1 LYRTTSTFLLGSSL
15 LSPPVQPGKHTVAEI
30 RKTRSVS
37 VGQIQIGGDAPISVQ
52 TMWKQPLKAT
62 DPPGSLERIL
72 AGIRSLEEIGCE
84 LLRFSVPDLDA
95 AEILGELAKRTNLPL
110 VADIHFDH
118 RLALRCLDFPI
129 AKIRI
134 NPGNIGRADK
144 VEELIRRAQDKGV
157 ALRVGIN
164 AGSLPKAL
172 RREKNV
178 AQAMVK
184 AAEEELSLLE
194 RLGYDRVV
202 FSLKAADVQTTVQA
216 NLLFSKIYD
225 YPLHI
230 GVTEAG
236 PLVQGIVKSTLALS
250 RLLESGVGDTV
261 RVSLSDSPENEI
273 IAARSI
279 LQNLGFRSFGP
290 ELISCPTCGRTAFD
304 VTGFLEKLQPT
315 LRRIP
320 KNITVA
326 IMGCPVNG
334 PGEAKQADLGITGSE
349 GRVVIFKKGKI
360 IRRESADHAIEA
372 FKEEL
377 EKF

>member
-1 LYRTTSTFLLGSSL
+1 MR
-15 LSPPVQPGKHTVAEI
+15 
-30 RKTRSVS
+30 
-37 VGQIQIGGDAPISVQ
+37 IGGGAPISVQ
-52 TMWKQPLKAT
+52 SMWKQPLGAL
-62 DPPGSLERIL
+62 GSTHSPEHTL
-72 AGIRSLEEIGCE
+72 AGIRGLEQIGCE
-84 LLRFSVPDLDA
+84 LLRFSVPDLQS
-95 AEILGELAKRTNLPL
+95 AELLGELASRTDLPL

-144 VEELIRRAQDKGV
+144 VEELVRKAEDKEV
-157 ALRVGIN
+157 ALRVGVN
-164 AGSLPKAL
+164 AGSLPKRL

-178 AQAMVK
+178 ARAMVR

-194 RLGYDRVV
+194 RLGYDRVI
-202 FSLKAADVQTTVQA
+202 FSLKAADVETTVEA
-216 NLLFSKIYD
+216 NLLFAESHD

-236 PLVQGIVKSTLALS
+236 PLVQGTVKNTLAIA
-250 RLLESGVGDTV
+250 RLLENGVGDTV

-279 LQNLGFRSFGP
+279 LQNLGFRAFGP
-290 ELISCPTCGRTAFD
+290 EVISCPTCGRTAFD
-304 VTGFLEKLQPT
+304 VTGFLEKVQPFM
-315 LRRIP
+315 RRIH

-334 PGEAKQADLGITGSE
+334 PGEAKRADLGITGSE
-349 GRVVIFKKGKI
+349 NQVVIFKKGKI

-372 FKEEL
+372 FEEEL

>member
-1 LYRTTSTFLLGSSL
+1 M
-15 LSPPVQPGKHTVAEI
+15 AEM

-37 VGQIQIGGDAPISVQ
+37 VGRMRIGGGAPVSVQ
-52 TMWKQPLKAT
+52 TMWKQPLGA
-62 DPPGSLERIL
+62 PGSPQALERAL

-84 LLRFSVPDLDA
+84 LLRFSVPDLDS
-95 AEILGELAKRTNLPL
+95 AEFLGELASRSDLPL

-134 NPGNIGRADK
+134 NPGNIGRAEK
-144 VEELIRRAQDKGV
+144 VEELVRKARDKGA
-157 ALRVGIN
+157 ALRVGVN

-172 RREKNV
+172 QREKNT

-194 RLGYDRVV
+194 KLGFEAVV
-202 FSLKAADVQTTVQA
+202 FSLKAADVETTVQA
-216 NLLFSKIYD
+216 NLLFSESHD

-236 PLVQGIVKSTLALS
+236 PLIQGTVKSTLALS
-250 RLLESGVGDTV
+250 RLLDSGVGDTV
-261 RVSLSDSPENEI
+261 RVSLSDSPENEVI
-273 IAARSI
+273 TACAI
-279 LQNLGFRSFGP
+279 LQNLGFRSFSP
-290 ELISCPTCGRTAFD
+290 EVISCPTCGRAAFD
-304 VTGFLEKLQPT
+304 VTGFLEKVQPYM
-315 LRRIP
+315 RRIH
-320 KNITVA
+320 KKLTVA

-334 PGEAKQADLGITGSE
+334 PGEARRADLGITGSE
-349 GRVVIFKKGKI
+349 KHVVIFKKGKI
-360 IRRESADHAIEA
+360 IRRESADHAIGA

>member
-1 LYRTTSTFLLGSSL
+1 M
-15 LSPPVQPGKHTVAEI
+15 
-30 RKTRSVS
+30 
-37 VGQIQIGGDAPISVQ
+37 QIGGEAPVSVQ
-52 TMWKQPLKAT
+52 TMWKQPLGAS
-62 DPPGSLERIL
+62 GSYHSPEYTL
-72 AGIRSLEEIGCE
+72 AGIRRLEQIGCE
-84 LLRFSVPDLDA
+84 LLRFSVPDLQS
-95 AEILGELAKRTNLPL
+95 AELLGELASRTDLPL

-144 VEELIRRAQDKGV
+144 VEELVRKAEDKGV
-157 ALRVGIN
+157 ALRVGVN

-178 AQAMVK
+178 AQAMVW
-184 AAEEELSLLE
+184 AAEEELSVLE
-194 RLGYDRVV
+194 RLGYDRVI
-202 FSLKAADVQTTVQA
+202 FSLKAADVETTVQA
-216 NLLFSKIYD
+216 NLLFSESYN

-236 PLVQGIVKSTLALS
+236 PLVQGTVKNTLALS
-250 RLLESGVGDTV
+250 RLLENGVGDTV

-273 IAARSI
+273 IAAQSI

-304 VTGFLEKLQPT
+304 VTGFLEKVQP
-315 LRRIP
+315 LMRRIH

-334 PGEAKQADLGITGSE
+334 PGEAKRADLGITGSDKQ
-349 GRVVIFKKGKI
+349 VVIFKKGKI

-372 FKEEL
+372 FKQEL

>member
-1 LYRTTSTFLLGSSL
+1 MR
-15 LSPPVQPGKHTVAEI
+15 
-30 RKTRSVS
+30 
-37 VGQIQIGGDAPISVQ
+37 IGGGAPVSVQ
-52 TMWKQPLKAT
+52 TMWKLPLA
-62 DPPGSLERIL
+62 GSGSSHSLEQTL
-72 AGIRSLEEIGCE
+72 AGIRRLEEIGCE
-84 LLRFSVPDLDA
+84 LLRFSVPDLPS
-95 AEILGELAKRTNLPL
+95 AELLGELASRTSLPL

-118 RLALRCLDFPI
+118 RLALRCLDFPV

-144 VEELIRRAQDKGV
+144 VEELVRKAEDKGV
-157 ALRVGIN
+157 ALRVGVN
-164 AGSLPKAL
+164 AGSLPKRL

-178 AQAMVK
+178 AQAMVG

-194 RLGYDRVV
+194 RLGFQRVI
-202 FSLKAADVQTTVQA
+202 FSLKAADVETTVQA
-216 NLLFSKIYD
+216 NLLFSRNYD

-236 PLVQGIVKSTLALS
+236 PLIQGTVKSTLALS
-250 RLLESGVGDTV
+250 RLLGSGVGDTV
-261 RVSLSDSPENEI
+261 RVSLSDSPESEI

-279 LQNLGFRSFGP
+279 LQNLGLRSFGP

-304 VTGFLEKLQPT
+304 VTGFLEKVQPYM
-315 LRRIP
+315 RRIH

-326 IMGCPVNG
+326 VMGCPVNG
-334 PGEAKQADLGITGSE
+334 PGEAQRADLGITGT
-349 GRVVIFKKGKI
+349 GKQVVIFKKGKI

>member
-1 LYRTTSTFLLGSSL
+1 
-15 LSPPVQPGKHTVAEI
+15 VAET
-30 RKTRSVS
+30 RKTRSVP
-37 VGQIQIGGDAPISVQ
+37 VGRMRIGGGAPVSVQ
-52 TMWKQPLKAT
+52 TMWKLPLA
-62 DPPGSLERIL
+62 GSGSSHSLEQTL
-72 AGIRSLEEIGCE
+72 AGIRRLEEIGCE
-84 LLRFSVPDLDA
+84 LLRFSVPDLPS
-95 AEILGELAKRTNLPL
+95 AELLGELASRTSLPL

-118 RLALRCLDFPI
+118 RLALRCLDFPV

-144 VEELIRRAQDKGV
+144 VEELVRKAEDKGV
-157 ALRVGIN
+157 ALRVGVN
-164 AGSLPKAL
+164 AGSLPKRL

-178 AQAMVK
+178 AQAMVG

-194 RLGYDRVV
+194 RLGFQRVI
-202 FSLKAADVQTTVQA
+202 FSLKAADVETTVQA
-216 NLLFSKIYD
+216 NLLFSRNYD

-236 PLVQGIVKSTLALS
+236 PLIQGTVKSTLALS
-250 RLLESGVGDTV
+250 RLLGSGVGDTV
-261 RVSLSDSPENEI
+261 RVSLSDSPESEI

-279 LQNLGFRSFGP
+279 LQNLGLRSFGP

-304 VTGFLEKLQPT
+304 VTGFLEKVQPYM
-315 LRRIP
+315 RRIH

-326 IMGCPVNG
+326 VMGCPVNG
-334 PGEAKQADLGITGSE
+334 PGEAQRADLGITGT
-349 GRVVIFKKGKI
+349 GKQVVIFKKGKI

>member
-1 LYRTTSTFLLGSSL
+1 MR
-15 LSPPVQPGKHTVAEI
+15 
-30 RKTRSVS
+30 
-37 VGQIQIGGDAPISVQ
+37 IGGGAPVSVQ
-52 TMWKQPLKAT
+52 TMWKQPLA
-62 DPPGSLERIL
+62 GSGSSQSLEQTL
-72 AGIRSLEEIGCE
+72 AGIRRLEEIGCE
-84 LLRFSVPDLDA
+84 LLRFSVPDLPS
-95 AEILGELAKRTNLPL
+95 AELLGELASRTSLPL

-118 RLALRCLDFPI
+118 RLALRCLDFPV

-144 VEELIRRAQDKGV
+144 VEELVRKAEDKEV
-157 ALRVGIN
+157 ALRVGVN
-164 AGSLPKAL
+164 AGSLPKRL

-178 AQAMVK
+178 AQAMVS

-194 RLGYDRVV
+194 RLGFQRLI
-202 FSLKAADVQTTVQA
+202 FSLKAADVETTVQA
-216 NLLFSKIYD
+216 NLLFSRKYD

-236 PLVQGIVKSTLALS
+236 PLIQGTVKSTLALS
-250 RLLESGVGDTV
+250 RLLGSGVGDTV
-261 RVSLSDSPENEI
+261 RVSLSDSPESEI

-279 LQNLGFRSFGP
+279 LQNLGLRSFGP

-304 VTGFLEKLQPT
+304 VTGFLEQVQPYM
-315 LRRIP
+315 RRIH

-326 IMGCPVNG
+326 VMGCPVNG
-334 PGEAKQADLGITGSE
+334 PGEAQRADLGITGSKKQ
-349 GRVVIFKKGKI
+349 VVIFKKGKI

-372 FKEEL
+372 FREEL

>member
-1 LYRTTSTFLLGSSL
+1 
-15 LSPPVQPGKHTVAEI
+15 
-30 RKTRSVS
+30 
-37 VGQIQIGGDAPISVQ
+37 
-52 TMWKQPLKAT
+52 MWKQPLGAL
-62 DPPGSLERIL
+62 GSTHSPEHTL
-72 AGIRSLEEIGCE
+72 AGIRGLEQIGCE
-84 LLRFSVPDLDA
+84 LLRFSVPDLQS
-95 AEILGELAKRTNLPL
+95 AELLGELASRTDLPL

-144 VEELIRRAQDKGV
+144 VEELVRKAEDKEV
-157 ALRVGIN
+157 ALRVGVN
-164 AGSLPKAL
+164 AGSLPKRL

-178 AQAMVK
+178 ARAMVR

-194 RLGYDRVV
+194 RLGYDRVI
-202 FSLKAADVQTTVQA
+202 FSLKAADVETTVEA
-216 NLLFSKIYD
+216 NLLFAESHE

-236 PLVQGIVKSTLALS
+236 PLVQGTVKNTLAIA
-250 RLLESGVGDTV
+250 RLLENGVGDTV

-279 LQNLGFRSFGP
+279 LQNLGFRAFGP
-290 ELISCPTCGRTAFD
+290 EVISCPTCGRTAFD
-304 VTGFLEKLQPT
+304 VTGFLEKVQPFM
-315 LRRIP
+315 RRIH

-334 PGEAKQADLGITGSE
+334 PGEAKRADLGITGSE
-349 GRVVIFKKGKI
+349 NQVVIFKKGKI

>member
-1 LYRTTSTFLLGSSL
+1 
-15 LSPPVQPGKHTVAEI
+15 VQ
-30 RKTRSVS
+30 S
-37 VGQIQIGGDAPISVQ
+37 
-52 TMWKQPLKAT
+52 MWKQPLGAL
-62 DPPGSLERIL
+62 GSTHSPEHTL
-72 AGIRSLEEIGCE
+72 AGIRGLEQIGCE
-84 LLRFSVPDLDA
+84 LLRFSVPDLQS
-95 AEILGELAKRTNLPL
+95 AELLGELASRTDLPL

-144 VEELIRRAQDKGV
+144 VEELVRKAEDKEV
-157 ALRVGIN
+157 ALRVGVN
-164 AGSLPKAL
+164 AGSLPKRL

-178 AQAMVK
+178 ARAMVR

-194 RLGYDRVV
+194 RLGYDRVI
-202 FSLKAADVQTTVQA
+202 FSLKAADVETTVEA
-216 NLLFSKIYD
+216 NLLFAESYD

-236 PLVQGIVKSTLALS
+236 PLVQGTVKNTLAIA
-250 RLLESGVGDTV
+250 RLLENGVGDTV

-279 LQNLGFRSFGP
+279 LQNLGFRAFGP
-290 ELISCPTCGRTAFD
+290 EVISCPTCGRTAFD
-304 VTGFLEKLQPT
+304 VTGFLEKVQPFM
-315 LRRIP
+315 RRIH

-334 PGEAKQADLGITGSE
+334 PGEAKRADLGITGSE
-349 GRVVIFKKGKI
+349 NQVVIFKKGKI

-372 FKEEL
+372 FEEEL

>member
-1 LYRTTSTFLLGSSL
+1 MR
-15 LSPPVQPGKHTVAEI
+15 
-30 RKTRSVS
+30 
-37 VGQIQIGGDAPISVQ
+37 IGGGAPISVQ
-52 TMWKQPLKAT
+52 TMWKQPLGA
-62 DPPGSLERIL
+62 PGSAYSPEHTL
-72 AGIRSLEEIGCE
+72 AAIGSLEEIGCE
-84 LLRFSVPDLDA
+84 LLRFSVPDLQS
-95 AEILGELAKRTNLPL
+95 AEFLGELASRTPLPL

-134 NPGNIGRADK
+134 NPGNIGRAGK
-144 VEELIRRAQDKGV
+144 VEELVRKAGDKGV
-157 ALRVGIN
+157 ALRIGVN
-164 AGSLPKAL
+164 AGSLPKVL
-172 RREKNV
+172 RGEKNV
-178 AQAMVK
+178 ARAMVK
-184 AAEEELSLLE
+184 AAEEELSVLE
-194 RLGYDRVV
+194 RLGFERVV
-202 FSLKAADVQTTVQA
+202 FSLKAADVETTVRA
-216 NLLFSKIYD
+216 NVLFSKSHD

-236 PLVQGIVKSTLALS
+236 PLIQGTVKSTLALS

-279 LQNLGFRSFGP
+279 LQNLGIRSFGP
-290 ELISCPTCGRTAFD
+290 EVISCPTCGRTAFD
-304 VTGFLEKLQPT
+304 VTGFLDKVQPYM
-315 LRRIP
+315 RRIS
-320 KNITVA
+320 KNVTVA

-334 PGEAKQADLGITGSE
+334 PGEAKRADLGITGSE
-349 GRVVIFKKGKI
+349 DHVAIFKKGKI

>member
-1 LYRTTSTFLLGSSL
+1 M
-15 LSPPVQPGKHTVAEI
+15 VEA

-37 VGQIQIGGDAPISVQ
+37 VGRIRIGGGAPVSIQ
-52 TMWKQPLKAT
+52 TMWKQPLT
-62 DPPGSLERIL
+62 GIDSPQSREQIL
-72 AGIRSLEEIGCE
+72 AGIRRLEEIGCE
-84 LLRFSVPDLDA
+84 LLRFSVPDLHA
-95 AEILGELAKRTNLPL
+95 AEVLGELATSTDLPL

-118 RLALRCLDFPI
+118 RLALRCLDFPV

-134 NPGNIGRADK
+134 NPGNIGGAKK
-144 VEELIRRAQDKGV
+144 VEELVRKADDKGV
-157 ALRVGIN
+157 AIRVGVN
-164 AGSLPKAL
+164 AGSLPKHL
-172 RREKNV
+172 SREKNV
-178 AQAMVK
+178 AQALVS
-184 AAEEELSLLE
+184 AAEEELSLLD
-194 RLGYDRVV
+194 RLGFDRVI
-202 FSLKAADVQTTVQA
+202 FSLKAAEVETTVQA
-216 NLLFSKIYD
+216 NLLFSRKYD

-236 PLVQGIVKSTLALS
+236 PLIQGTVKSTLALS

-261 RVSLSDSPENEI
+261 RVSLSDSPESEI

-279 LQNLGFRSFGP
+279 LQNLGLRFFGP

-304 VTGFLEKLQPT
+304 VTGFLAKVQPYM
-315 LRRIP
+315 RKIR

-326 IMGCPVNG
+326 VMGCPVNG
-334 PGEAKQADLGITGSE
+334 PGEAKRADLGITGSE
-349 GRVVIFKKGKI
+349 KHVVIFKKGKI

>member
-1 LYRTTSTFLLGSSL
+1 MR
-15 LSPPVQPGKHTVAEI
+15 
-30 RKTRSVS
+30 
-37 VGQIQIGGDAPISVQ
+37 IGGGAPISVQ
-52 TMWKQPLKAT
+52 SMWKQPLGAL
-62 DPPGSLERIL
+62 GSTHSPEHTL
-72 AGIRSLEEIGCE
+72 AGIRGLEQIGCE
-84 LLRFSVPDLDA
+84 LLRFSVPDLQS
-95 AEILGELAKRTNLPL
+95 AELLGELASRTDLPL

-144 VEELIRRAQDKGV
+144 VEELVRKAEDKEV
-157 ALRVGIN
+157 ALRVGVN
-164 AGSLPKAL
+164 AGSLPKRL

-178 AQAMVK
+178 ARAMVR

-194 RLGYDRVV
+194 RLGYDRVI
-202 FSLKAADVQTTVQA
+202 FSLKAADVETTVEA
-216 NLLFSKIYD
+216 NLLFAESYD

-236 PLVQGIVKSTLALS
+236 PLVQGTVKNTLAIA
-250 RLLESGVGDTV
+250 RLLENGVGDTV

-279 LQNLGFRSFGP
+279 LQNLGFRAFGP
-290 ELISCPTCGRTAFD
+290 EVISCPTCGRTAFD
-304 VTGFLEKLQPT
+304 VTGFLEKVQPFM
-315 LRRIP
+315 RRIH

-334 PGEAKQADLGITGSE
+334 PGEAKRADLGITGSE
-349 GRVVIFKKGKI
+349 NQVVIFKKGKI

-372 FKEEL
+372 FEEEL

>member
-1 LYRTTSTFLLGSSL
+1 
-15 LSPPVQPGKHTVAEI
+15 
-30 RKTRSVS
+30 
-37 VGQIQIGGDAPISVQ
+37 
-52 TMWKQPLKAT
+52 MWKQPLAVAGT
-62 DPPGSLERIL
+62 AHELEQTL

-84 LLRFSVPDLDA
+84 LLRFSVPDLQSAD
-95 AEILGELAKRTNLPL
+95 ILGGLASRIDLPL

-144 VEELIRRAQDKGV
+144 VEEVVRKARDKGV
-157 ALRVGIN
+157 ALRVGVN
-164 AGSLPKAL
+164 AGSLPKTL
-172 RREKNV
+172 RREQNT
-178 AQAMVK
+178 ARAMVQ
-184 AAEEELSLLE
+184 AAEEELSVLE
-194 RLGYDRVV
+194 KLGFQSVI
-202 FSLKAADVQTTVQA
+202 FSLKAADVQTTVRA
-216 NLLFSKIYD
+216 NLLFSERYD

-236 PLVQGIVKSTLALS
+236 PLVQGTVKSTLALS

-261 RVSLSDSPENEI
+261 RVSLSDTPQNEI
-273 IAARSI
+273 IAACSI
-279 LQNLGFRSFGP
+279 LQYLGLRDFGP
-290 ELISCPTCGRTAFD
+290 EVVSCPTCGRTAFD
-304 VTGFLEKLQPT
+304 VTGFLEKVQPYI
-315 LRRIP
+315 RRIH
-320 KNITVA
+320 KKLTLA

-334 PGEAKQADLGITGSE
+334 PGEAKRADLGITGSE
-349 GRVVIFKKGKI
+349 NQVVIFKKGKI

>member
-1 LYRTTSTFLLGSSL
+1 MR
-15 LSPPVQPGKHTVAEI
+15 
-30 RKTRSVS
+30 
-37 VGQIQIGGDAPISVQ
+37 IGGGAPVSVQ
-52 TMWKQPLKAT
+52 TMWKQPLA
-62 DPPGSLERIL
+62 GSGSPRSLDQTL
-72 AGIRSLEEIGCE
+72 AGIRRLEEIGCE
-84 LLRFSVPDLDA
+84 LLRFSVPDLQS
-95 AEILGELAKRTNLPL
+95 AELLGELASRTSLPL

-118 RLALRCLDFPI
+118 RLALRCLDFPV

-144 VEELIRRAQDKGV
+144 VEELVRKAEDKGV
-157 ALRVGIN
+157 ALRIGVN
-164 AGSLPKAL
+164 AGSLPKRL

-178 AQAMVK
+178 AKAMVS

-194 RLGYDRVV
+194 KLGFDRVL
-202 FSLKAADVQTTVQA
+202 FSLKAADVETTVRA
-216 NLLFSKIYD
+216 NLLFSRSFD

-236 PLVQGIVKSTLALS
+236 PLIQGTVKSTLALS
-250 RLLESGVGDTV
+250 RLLDSGVGDTV
-261 RVSLSDSPENEI
+261 RVSLSDSPESEI

-279 LQNLGFRSFGP
+279 LQNLGIRFFGP

-304 VTGFLEKLQPT
+304 VTGFLEQVQPY
-315 LRRIP
+315 LRKIH

-326 IMGCPVNG
+326 VMGCPVNG
-334 PGEAKQADLGITGSE
+334 PGEAQRADLGITGSE
-349 GRVVIFKKGKI
+349 KHVVIFKKGKI

>member
-1 LYRTTSTFLLGSSL
+1 MQS
-15 LSPPVQPGKHTVAEI
+15 
-30 RKTRSVS
+30 
-37 VGQIQIGGDAPISVQ
+37 
-52 TMWKQPLKAT
+52 MWKQPLGAL
-62 DPPGSLERIL
+62 GSTHSPEHTL
-72 AGIRSLEEIGCE
+72 AGIRGLEQIGCE
-84 LLRFSVPDLDA
+84 LLRFSVPDLQS
-95 AEILGELAKRTNLPL
+95 AELLGELASRTDLPL

-144 VEELIRRAQDKGV
+144 VEELVRKAEDKEV
-157 ALRVGIN
+157 ALRVGVN
-164 AGSLPKAL
+164 AGSLPKRL

-178 AQAMVK
+178 ARAMVR

-194 RLGYDRVV
+194 RLGYDRVI
-202 FSLKAADVQTTVQA
+202 FSLKAADVETTVEA
-216 NLLFSKIYD
+216 NLLFAEGHD

-236 PLVQGIVKSTLALS
+236 PLVQGTVKNTLAIA
-250 RLLESGVGDTV
+250 RLLENGVGDTV

-279 LQNLGFRSFGP
+279 LQNLGFRAFGP
-290 ELISCPTCGRTAFD
+290 EVISCPTCGRTAFD
-304 VTGFLEKLQPT
+304 VTGFLEKVQPFM
-315 LRRIP
+315 RRIH

-334 PGEAKQADLGITGSE
+334 PGEAKRADLGITGSE
-349 GRVVIFKKGKI
+349 NQVVIFKKGKI

-372 FKEEL
+372 FEEEL

>member
-1 LYRTTSTFLLGSSL
+1 MQS
-15 LSPPVQPGKHTVAEI
+15 
-30 RKTRSVS
+30 
-37 VGQIQIGGDAPISVQ
+37 
-52 TMWKQPLKAT
+52 MWKQPLGAL
-62 DPPGSLERIL
+62 GSTHSPEHTL
-72 AGIRSLEEIGCE
+72 AGIRGLEQIGCE
-84 LLRFSVPDLDA
+84 LLRFSVPDLQS
-95 AEILGELAKRTNLPL
+95 AELLGELASRTDLPL

-144 VEELIRRAQDKGV
+144 VEELVRKAEDKEV
-157 ALRVGIN
+157 ALRVGVN
-164 AGSLPKAL
+164 AGSLPKRL

-178 AQAMVK
+178 ARAMVR

-194 RLGYDRVV
+194 RLGYDRVI
-202 FSLKAADVQTTVQA
+202 FSLKAADVETTVEA
-216 NLLFSKIYD
+216 NLLFAESHE

-236 PLVQGIVKSTLALS
+236 PLVQGTVKNTLAIA
-250 RLLESGVGDTV
+250 RLLENGVGDTV

-279 LQNLGFRSFGP
+279 LQNLGFRAFGP
-290 ELISCPTCGRTAFD
+290 EVISCPTCGRTAFD
-304 VTGFLEKLQPT
+304 VTGFLEKVQPFM
-315 LRRIP
+315 RRIH

-334 PGEAKQADLGITGSE
+334 PGEAKRADLGITGSE
-349 GRVVIFKKGKI
+349 NQVVIFKKGKI

>member
-1 LYRTTSTFLLGSSL
+1 MR
-15 LSPPVQPGKHTVAEI
+15 
-30 RKTRSVS
+30 
-37 VGQIQIGGDAPISVQ
+37 IGGGAPISVQ
-52 TMWKQPLKAT
+52 SMWKQPLGAL
-62 DPPGSLERIL
+62 GSTHSPEHTL
-72 AGIRSLEEIGCE
+72 AGIRGLEQIGCE
-84 LLRFSVPDLDA
+84 LLRFSVPDLQS
-95 AEILGELAKRTNLPL
+95 AELLGELASRTDLPL

-144 VEELIRRAQDKGV
+144 VEELVRKAEDKEV
-157 ALRVGIN
+157 ALRVGVN
-164 AGSLPKAL
+164 AGSLPKRL

-178 AQAMVK
+178 ARAMVR

-194 RLGYDRVV
+194 RLGYDRVI
-202 FSLKAADVQTTVQA
+202 FSLKAADVETTVEA
-216 NLLFSKIYD
+216 NLLFAESHE

-236 PLVQGIVKSTLALS
+236 PLVQGTVKNTLAIA
-250 RLLESGVGDTV
+250 RLLENGVGDTV

-279 LQNLGFRSFGP
+279 LQNLGFRAFGP
-290 ELISCPTCGRTAFD
+290 EVISCPTCGRTAFD
-304 VTGFLEKLQPT
+304 VTGFLEKVQPFM
-315 LRRIP
+315 RRIH

-334 PGEAKQADLGITGSE
+334 PGEAKRADLGITGSE
-349 GRVVIFKKGKI
+349 NQVVIFKKGKI

>member
-1 LYRTTSTFLLGSSL
+1 MR
-15 LSPPVQPGKHTVAEI
+15 
-30 RKTRSVS
+30 
-37 VGQIQIGGDAPISVQ
+37 IGGGAPISVQ
-52 TMWKQPLKAT
+52 TMWKQPLGAL
-62 DPPGSLERIL
+62 GSAHGLEQTL
-72 AGIRSLEEIGCE
+72 AGIRNLEEIGCE
-84 LLRFSVPDLDA
+84 LLRFSVPDLQS
-95 AEILGELAKRTNLPL
+95 AEALGELASRIRLPL

-144 VEELIRRAQDKGV
+144 VEEVVRKARDKGV
-157 ALRVGIN
+157 ALRVGVN

-172 RREKNV
+172 QREKDV
-178 AQAMVK
+178 ARAMVM
-184 AAEEELSLLE
+184 AAEEELSVLE
-194 RLGYDRVV
+194 KLGFERVI
-202 FSLKAADVQTTVQA
+202 FSLKAADVETTVQA
-216 NLLFSKIYD
+216 NLLFAESYD

-236 PLVQGIVKSTLALS
+236 PLVQGTVKSTLALS
-250 RLLESGVGDTV
+250 RLLGSGVGDTV

-273 IAARSI
+273 IAACSI
-279 LQNLGFRSFGP
+279 LQNLGLRSFGP
-290 ELISCPTCGRTAFD
+290 EVISCPTCGRTAFD
-304 VTGFLEKLQPT
+304 VTGFLEKVQPFM
-315 LRRIP
+315 RRIH

-334 PGEAKQADLGITGSE
+334 PGEAKRADLGITGSE
-349 GRVVIFKKGKI
+349 KQIVIFKKGKI